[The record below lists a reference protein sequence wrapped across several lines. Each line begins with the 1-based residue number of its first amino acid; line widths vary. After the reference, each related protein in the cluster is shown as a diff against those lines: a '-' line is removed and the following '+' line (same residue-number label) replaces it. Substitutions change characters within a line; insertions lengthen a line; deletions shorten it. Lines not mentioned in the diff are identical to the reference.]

1 MDENNAAPARDASEA
16 SENINQVTQ
25 AADGAIDSS
34 SATAEQV
41 AKFLGTDAATL
52 EEFTKFTN
60 ANGKFNKAFD
70 VFKSK
75 ISNPA
80 PAAEPAKSAEQKP
93 VEPAQSAEPVA
104 RPYTP
109 PEGAITQQEIF
120 AKTYFDSLAS
130 QEKYAGI
137 SKEISSGAVLK
148 EMAELGIQV
157 MNPDGSINAGTVTK
171 YLDRIAKTVPAR
183 QSGAEPEAAAAPT
196 VDYVPVGENIKTADE
211 ARQVIMQDTQLRAR
225 GMAGHPAAQK
235 AEEFLRNLLSKGSK

>member
-1 MDENNAAPARDASEA
+1 MENSPEAPVTPEVKSEATPNTNPEPAKAQEAPAAPDMHGFTSE
-16 SENINQVTQ
+16 QL
-25 AADGAIDSS
+25 ADM
-34 SATAEQV
+34 Q
-41 AKFLGTDAATL
+41 KF
-52 EEFTKFTN
+52 FQ
-60 ANGKFNKAFD
+60 ANGGYDK
-70 VFKSK
+70 VKSR
-75 ISNPA
+75 ISNPT
-80 PAAEPAKSAEQKP
+80 PASVQEQKP
-93 VEPAQSAEPVA
+93 VEPAQPAEPAVA
-104 RPYTP
+104 PYMP

-148 EMAELGIQV
+148 EMAELGIKV
-157 MNPDGSINAGTVTK
+157 MNPDGSINAGTVTR
-171 YLDRIAKTVPAR
+171 YLDRIAQTVPAK
-183 QSGAEPEAAAAPT
+183 QSGAEPEASAAPT

>member
-1 MDENNAAPARDASEA
+1 MENSPEAPVAPEVKSEATPNTNPEPAKAQEAPAAPDMHGFTSE
-16 SENINQVTQ
+16 QL
-25 AADGAIDSS
+25 ADM
-34 SATAEQV
+34 Q
-41 AKFLGTDAATL
+41 KF
-52 EEFTKFTN
+52 FQ
-60 ANGKFNKAFD
+60 ANGGYDK
-70 VFKSK
+70 VKSR

-80 PAAEPAKSAEQKP
+80 PAPVQEQKP
-93 VEPAQSAEPVA
+93 VEPARPAEPAVA
-104 RPYTP
+104 PYMP

-171 YLDRIAKTVPAR
+171 YLDRIAQTVPAK
-183 QSGAEPEAAAAPT
+183 QSGAEPEASAAPT